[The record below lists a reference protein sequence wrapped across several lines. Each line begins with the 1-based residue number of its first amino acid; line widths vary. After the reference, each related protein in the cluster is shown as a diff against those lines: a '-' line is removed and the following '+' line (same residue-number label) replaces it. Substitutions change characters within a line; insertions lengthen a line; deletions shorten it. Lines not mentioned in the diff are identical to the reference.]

1 MVLYVKEEFKLIEKI
16 IYIVLC
22 HLFGDYVLQSDF
34 IAKTKGQNWYHLFV
48 HSALYTVPFI
58 IIFGLTWHL
67 IILFI
72 SHLIIDLLKA
82 KYKIINYIQDQ
93 VLHYIVACIYLF
105 M

>member
-1 MVLYVKEEFKLIEKI
+1 MYMVLYVKEEIKLIEKI

-22 HLFGDYVLQSDF
+22 
-34 IAKTKGQNWYHLFV
+34 HLFV

-72 SHLIIDLLKA
+72 SHLIRDTLKA
-82 KYKIINYIQDQ
+82 RYKIINYIQDQ

-105 M
+105 I